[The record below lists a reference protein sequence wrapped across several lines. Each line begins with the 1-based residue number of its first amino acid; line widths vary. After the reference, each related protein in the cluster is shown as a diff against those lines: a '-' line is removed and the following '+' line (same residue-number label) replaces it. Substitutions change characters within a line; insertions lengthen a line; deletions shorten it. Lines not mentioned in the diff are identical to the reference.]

1 MSKCDKK
8 QFTKREAEGALNK
21 AKIHPK
27 QEGYRKEC
35 RMYHCPEC
43 NMWHLTS
50 KESQPSLPPIKPL
63 AAFKKFL
70 KK

>member
-1 MSKCDKK
+1 MSNCDKK
-8 QFTKREAEGALNK
+8 QFTKLEAEGALK
-21 AKIHPK
+21 QARHHRK
-27 QEGYRKEC
+27 QEKYRKEC
-35 RMYHCPEC
+35 RMYHCPDC

>member
-1 MSKCDKK
+1 MSKCDKR
-8 QFTKREAEGALNK
+8 QLTKKEALEALNRIK
-21 AKIHPK
+21 RHRK
-27 QEGYRKEC
+27 QDSYRKEC
-35 RMYHCPEC
+35 RYYQCPEC